1 MNMNNKEC
9 ANRTRVAAKRRLA
22 HRLESVLLTPRIFA
36 VRDDFRRLGDEQ
48 TTKYD
53 RLFHK
58 KRQTTAGTAMRQK
71 VCGERRA
78 VLLFLMASTLLVGA
92 GPNQLTPE
100 EKKEGYTLL
109 FNGKNL
115 DGWDGDP
122 VRWSVQ
128 DGVIVGSSDGHP
140 FKVNT
145 FLIHKGTF
153 QNFILKGDIKLR
165 NHNSGIQFR
174 SEQLPGEGWM
184 VRGYQADASEVG
196 DEKSAWG
203 NLYEERLRGRNAMK
217 TPDEGWLI
225 ARPLLHRG
233 DWNSYEILA
242 DGDHIRLTFNGKVT
256 IDMHDK
262 ASADGIIALQLH
274 AGPEMRVE
282 FRNLKIKKLP

>member
-1 MNMNNKEC
+1 MKLSC
-9 ANRTRVAAKRRLA
+9 LLIAPLLLHAAA
-22 HRLESVLLTPRIFA
+22 
-36 VRDDFRRLGDEQ
+36 
-48 TTKYD
+48 
-53 RLFHK
+53 
-58 KRQTTAGTAMRQK
+58 
-71 VCGERRA
+71 
-78 VLLFLMASTLLVGA
+78 
-92 GPNQLTPE
+92 PNELTPE
-100 EKKEGYTLL
+100 EKKENYTLL

-122 VRWSVQ
+122 VRWTVQ
-128 DGVIVGSSDGHP
+128 DGIIVGSSDGHP

-145 FLIHKGTF
+145 FLIYKGTF
-153 QNFILKGDIKLR
+153 RNFILKGDIKLR

-203 NLYEERLRGRNAMK
+203 NLYEERLRGRGAMK

-225 ARPLLHRG
+225 AKPLLHRG
-233 DWNSYEILA
+233 DWNTYEILA

-256 IDMHDK
+256 IDMHDR
-262 ASADGIIALQLH
+262 ASAQGIIALQLH

-282 FRNLKIKKLP
+282 FRNLKIKTLP

>member
-1 MNMNNKEC
+1 M
-9 ANRTRVAAKRRLA
+9 RVV
-22 HRLESVLLTPRIFA
+22 S
-36 VRDDFRRLGDEQ
+36 
-48 TTKYD
+48 
-53 RLFHK
+53 
-58 KRQTTAGTAMRQK
+58 
-71 VCGERRA
+71 A
-78 VLLFLMASTLLVGA
+78 VLLFLALAHTASPQAINT
-92 GPNQLTPE
+92 LTPQ

-128 DGVIVGSSDGHP
+128 NGVILGSSDGHP

-145 FLIHKGTF
+145 FLIHKGTYK
-153 QNFILKGDIKLR
+153 NFILKGDIKLR

-174 SEQLPGEGWM
+174 SEQLPGDGWM

-217 TPDEGWLI
+217 TPDEGWII
-225 ARPLLHRG
+225 AKPLLHRG

-242 DGDHIRLTFNGKVT
+242 DGDHIRLKFNGVVT
-256 IDMHDK
+256 IDMHDSA
-262 ASADGIIALQLH
+262 ASSGIIALQLH

-282 FRNLKIKKLP
+282 FRNLKIKVLP

>member
-1 MNMNNKEC
+1 MKLLC
-9 ANRTRVAAKRRLA
+9 LLIAPLLLHAAA
-22 HRLESVLLTPRIFA
+22 PNELTA
-36 VRDDFRRLGDEQ
+36 
-48 TTKYD
+48 
-53 RLFHK
+53 
-58 KRQTTAGTAMRQK
+58 
-71 VCGERRA
+71 
-78 VLLFLMASTLLVGA
+78 
-92 GPNQLTPE
+92 E
-100 EKKEGYTLL
+100 EKKQGYKLL
-109 FNGKNL
+109 FNGRNL

-122 VRWSVQ
+122 VRWTVQ
-128 DGVIVGSSDGHP
+128 DGTIIACSDGHP

-145 FLIHKGTF
+145 FLIYKGTF
-153 QNFILKGDIKLR
+153 RNFILKGDIKLR

-174 SEQLPGEGWM
+174 SEQLPGDGWM

-242 DGDHIRLTFNGKVT
+242 DGDHIRLTFNGTVT
-256 IDMHDK
+256 IDMHD
-262 ASADGIIALQLH
+262 SAAAAGIIALQLH

-282 FRNLKIKKLP
+282 FRDLKIKTLP